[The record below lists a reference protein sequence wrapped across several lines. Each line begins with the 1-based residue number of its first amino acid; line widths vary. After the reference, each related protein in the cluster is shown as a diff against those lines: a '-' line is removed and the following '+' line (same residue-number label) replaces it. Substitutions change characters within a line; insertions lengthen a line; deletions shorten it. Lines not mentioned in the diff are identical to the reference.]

1 MTGSSPLPIPWLV
14 TGYTADPS
22 GQFWTLNL
30 RQGVTFS
37 DGTQFNATALKDDI
51 QNQIFA
57 NILTSN
63 LDRDIPGATAYIAS
77 NHNAANQ
84 TLFINSDGMK
94 AVSQYSLQFNLT
106 QADASF
112 ISLLGT
118 CSNNGPFSVSP
129 SAIATN
135 GGITF
140 GKGNTWLVTHS
151 AGEGPYILSSYNL
164 ATGTMVLTANQNWW
178 GISQL
183 GIKLPFHQIT
193 VNVVNSISAEELDLR
208 TGASDGMALPV
219 TNVFDFANRTAW
231 QSAGQLVS
239 TIPGTTL
246 YGPYSSTEFY
256 MFNLNSQ
263 IHTASGAIATV
274 QPFQNHLLVEAIN
287 EAWNA
292 SAFIQ
297 GDLNGFGLSTTGVL
311 MQGQIGYQPVPYVY
325 PYNLTAA
332 KQNIVAAC
340 KQLGCSPSNPL
351 QIPFVSGNDQPAEL
365 AGSLLASSVNSLS
378 AGIVLNYLPLQS
390 GAKISAYLSHQYG
403 IYLYEFGASFSDP
416 VNFFELALTKPGNVA
431 TSTDFVNQTVTNLLD
446 QAETTSNITQRAQL
460 YLQIDKVVAETGLYM
475 PVFQQVNVFV
485 SNTDLMINPYNS
497 LWYNDLPPIFAM
509 APG

>member
-1 MTGSSPLPIPWLV
+1 
-14 TGYTADPS
+14 
-22 GQFWTLNL
+22 
-30 RQGVTFS
+30 
-37 DGTQFNATALKDDI
+37 
-51 QNQIFA
+51 
-57 NILTSN
+57 
-63 LDRDIPGATAYIAS
+63 
-77 NHNAANQ
+77 
-84 TLFINSDGMK
+84 
-94 AVSQYSLQFNLT
+94 
-106 QADASF
+106 
-112 ISLLGT
+112 
-118 CSNNGPFSVSP
+118 
-129 SAIATN
+129 
-135 GGITF
+135 
-140 GKGNTWLVTHS
+140 
-151 AGEGPYILSSYNL
+151 
-164 ATGTMVLTANQNWW
+164 
-178 GISQL
+178 
-183 GIKLPFHQIT
+183 
-193 VNVVNSISAEELDLR
+193 
-208 TGASDGMALPV
+208 
-219 TNVFDFANRTAW
+219 
-231 QSAGQLVS
+231 
-239 TIPGTTL
+239 
-246 YGPYSSTEFY
+246 
-256 MFNLNSQ
+256 
-263 IHTASGAIATV
+263 
-274 QPFQNHLLVEAIN
+274 
-287 EAWNA
+287 
-292 SAFIQ
+292 
-297 GDLNGFGLSTTGVL
+297 
-311 MQGQIGYQPVPYVY
+311 QPVPYVY